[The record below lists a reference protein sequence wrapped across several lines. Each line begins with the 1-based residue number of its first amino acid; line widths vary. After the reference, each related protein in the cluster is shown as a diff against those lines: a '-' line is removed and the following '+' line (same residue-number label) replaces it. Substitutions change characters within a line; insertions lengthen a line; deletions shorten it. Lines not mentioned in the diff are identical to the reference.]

1 MSSTVSFLVTTACAI
16 CVFAAPAGAHGFGQR
31 YDLPLPLSL
40 YLYGTAAVVVVT
52 FVIIGLFVRHHGEVP
67 HRPRHDLLAH
77 AAGKI
82 VAHSSVI
89 LLLRLIAAGLFVVT
103 VTAGFIG
110 DQNPY
115 RNIAPTMVWIIVWV
129 GIAYISAFVGD
140 LWALIN
146 PWRTL
151 FDGAAWMYRRV
162 TNEGEFSY
170 RLPYPP
176 SLGVWP
182 AVVLLL
188 MFSWIELVYPAPAV
202 PAHIAC
208 LAIGYSVVTWAGMIL
223 FGHDTWIRH
232 GEVFSVFFGTFARFA
247 PTEARPGPRPELTLR
262 PFGAGLL
269 DSRSA
274 SLSIMAFVLLLLST
288 VLYDGF
294 LNTPEWTMLESAIGA
309 LVRSPG
315 EFELIA
321 VRSIGLFAFWLLFL
335 GAYLLIAAMMSAA
348 AGGSRSPREV
358 AQHFAFTLI
367 PIAIGYHVAHYLV
380 FLLVQGQYVIPLI
393 SDPFGWGWDLFGTAG
408 YRVDIAVIGAR
419 FAWYTAVAAILVG
432 HMISVY
438 LAHITA
444 MREFEP
450 RRMTLRSQIP
460 LTALM
465 VLFTFI
471 SLSILAEPIV
481 ERREPARPS
490 AVATADIAIPSDAV
504 LPEPGTG
511 RLQPVGPDKFAKS
524 KLTYRVLGSAFHDGA
539 KTSVADILYAY
550 MFAYRWGTQGDGSNS
565 HYDPHVDSAT
575 ASMRRQLAGL
585 RVMGSDA
592 VSKSFRIGDVNFVR
606 ELITIEVYATV
617 TPKDPER
624 DADVEPPWST
634 LPWHL
639 IALMEEAVARGW
651 GAFSRAEAT
660 RRGVAWLDLV
670 RSERTN
676 AQLASLVET
685 FEREGFRP
693 LALQSL
699 VSTEEARKRW
709 TALAAFYKAHGH
721 FLVTNG
727 PYQVKRWSAETVTL
741 DAFRD
746 LTYPL
751 GVGSYDAYAV
761 PRRGYITDVEEEK
774 GRFNLSGDIETV
786 VKFARSYRIERAP
799 IKTTSRDVLKR
810 AAPECRYVVID
821 AKGGV
826 TLAGTVALDDGVTFQ
841 IDLNGKLP
849 AGDYTMMALI
859 MVGGNAANA
868 AIRRIPVQIASG
880 G

>member
-1 MSSTVSFLVTTACAI
+1 MIPLLATTALVVCTLVDQAR
-16 CVFAAPAGAHGFGQR
+16 AHGFGQR

-52 FVIIGLFVRHHGEVP
+52 FVIIGLFVRRLGKVP
-67 HRPRHDLLAH
+67 HRPHHDLLAH

-146 PWRTL
+146 PWRTI
-151 FDGAAWMYRRV
+151 FDGATWMYRRV
-162 TNEGEFSY
+162 ANEVEFSY
-170 RLPYPP
+170 RLPYPT

-202 PAHIAC
+202 PKHIAC
-208 LAIGYSVVTWAGMIL
+208 LAVGYSVLTWAGMIL
-223 FGHDTWIRH
+223 FGRDTWIRH
-232 GEVFSVFFGTFARFA
+232 GEVFSVFFGAFARFA
-247 PTEARPGPRPELTLR
+247 PTEARPGPPPELILR

-274 SLSIMAFVLLLLST
+274 SLSMMAFVLLLLST
-288 VLYDGF
+288 VLYDGL

-309 LVRSPG
+309 IVRTPG

-335 GAYLLIAAMMSAA
+335 GAYILIAAMMSAT
-348 AGGSRSPREV
+348 AGGGRSPREI

-367 PIAIGYHVAHYLV
+367 PIAIGYHLAHYLV
-380 FLLVQGQYVIPLI
+380 FLLIQGQYIIPLI

-465 VLFTFI
+465 VVFTFI

-490 AVATADIAIPSDAV
+490 AIATADIAIPSVAV

-511 RLQPVGPDKFAKS
+511 RLQAVGPNKFAKS
-524 KLTYRVLGSAFHDGA
+524 KLTYRVLGSAFHDGT
-539 KTSVADILYAY
+539 KTSAADLLYAY
-550 MFAYRWGTQGDGSNS
+550 MFAYRWGTQSDGGNS
-565 HYDPHVDSAT
+565 HYDFHVDSAT
-575 ASMRRQLAGL
+575 AAMRRQLAGL
-585 RVMGSDA
+585 RVTGSDA
-592 VSKSFRIGDVNFVR
+592 VSKSFRVGDVNFLR
-606 ELITIEVYATV
+606 ELFTIEVYATIS
-617 TPKDPER
+617 PEDPER
-624 DADVEPPWST
+624 DSIVEPPWST

-670 RSERTN
+670 RSEQTN

-685 FEREGFRP
+685 FEHESFRP
-693 LALQSL
+693 LALQSF

-709 TALAAFYKAHGH
+709 VALAAFYKTHGH

-761 PRRGYITDVEEEK
+761 PRRGYITNVEQEK
-774 GRFNLSGDIETV
+774 GRVSLSGDIETV
-786 VKFARSYRIERAP
+786 IKFARSHRIERAP
-799 IKTTSRDVLKR
+799 IKTISRDVLKR
-810 AAPECRYVVID
+810 AAPECRYVVIN
-821 AKGGV
+821 AKGRV

-868 AIRRIPVQIASG
+868 AIRRIPVQIASRG
-880 G
+880 

>member
-1 MSSTVSFLVTTACAI
+1 MSGTFSFLVTAASAI
-16 CVFAAPAGAHGFGQR
+16 CAFAAPASAHGFGQR
-31 YDLPLPLSL
+31 YDLPLPLYL

-52 FVIIGLFVRHHGEVP
+52 FVIIGLFVRRLGEVP

-82 VAHSSVI
+82 VAHSGVI
-89 LLLRLIAAGLFVVT
+89 LLLKLIAAGLFVVT

-129 GIAYISAFVGD
+129 GIAYVSAFVGD
-140 LWALIN
+140 LWAVIN

-151 FDGAAWMYRRV
+151 FDGAAWIYRRV
-162 TNEGEFSY
+162 ANKGEFWY
-170 RLPYPP
+170 RRPYPA

-188 MFSWIELVYPAPAV
+188 MFSWVELVYPAPAV

-208 LAIGYSVVTWAGMIL
+208 LAVGYSVITWAGMIL
-223 FGHDTWIRH
+223 FGRDTWIRH

-247 PTEARPGPRPELTLR
+247 PTEARPGPPPVLIFR
-262 PFGAGLL
+262 PFGSGLL
-269 DSRSA
+269 DSA
-274 SLSIMAFVLLLLST
+274 SLSMMAFLLLLLST
-288 VLYDGF
+288 VLYDGL
-294 LNTPEWTMLESAIGA
+294 LNTPEWTMLESAIVA
-309 LVRSPG
+309 LVRTPG
-315 EFELIA
+315 VFELIA

-335 GAYLLIAAMMSAA
+335 GAYILIAAMMIAA

-367 PIAIGYHVAHYLV
+367 PIVIGYHVAHYLV

-450 RRMTLRSQIP
+450 RRMILRSQIP

-465 VLFTFI
+465 VIFTFI

-481 ERREPARPS
+481 ERREPAQPS
-490 AVATADIAIPSDAV
+490 AIATADIAIPSVAV
-504 LPEPGTG
+504 LPEPETG
-511 RLQPVGPDKFAKS
+511 RLQAVGPNKFAKS
-524 KLTYRVLGSAFHDGA
+524 KLTYRVLGSAFHDGT
-539 KTSVADILYAY
+539 KTSAADLLYAY
-550 MFAYRWGTQGDGSNS
+550 IFAYRWGTQSGGGNS
-565 HYDPHVDSAT
+565 HYDSHVDSAT
-575 ASMRRQLAGL
+575 AAMRRHLAGL
-585 RVMGSDA
+585 RVTGSDA
-592 VSKSFRIGDVNFVR
+592 VSKSFRVGDVNFVR
-606 ELITIEVYATV
+606 ELFSIEVYATV
-617 TPKDPER
+617 FPEDPER
-624 DADVEPPWST
+624 DAIVEPPWST

-685 FEREGFRP
+685 FERESFRP

-761 PRRGYITDVEEEK
+761 PRKGYITDVEEKK
-774 GRFNLSGDIETV
+774 GRVSLSGDIETV

-799 IKTTSRDVLKR
+799 IKTISRDVLKR

-826 TLAGTVALDDGVTFQ
+826 TLAGTVALDGGVTFQ
-841 IDLNGKLP
+841 IDLHGKLP

-868 AIRRIPVQIASG
+868 AIRRIPVQIAPRG
-880 G
+880 